1 MEVEMKNSKPLVF
14 WLLLI
19 IGATGVS
26 NTLSLLFYTSANIGT
41 LFPGVVGSILMIYA
55 VLRYLILKGSPVIS
69 NTLLR
74 RLIVAAVAI
83 FLTSFVVI
91 EAIIIVNGNSDE
103 EIETDYLIILGAGLR
118 GESVSLTLMER
129 LEKGIEFLTQY
140 PDAKVVVSGGQGRGE
155 SITEAEAMRRYLV
168 RKGIDEERIIK
179 EDRATS
185 TMENMKFSKEI
196 IDMQSGRYT
205 QDITIITSDF
215 HMLRA
220 KMLARRNGLNPRGI
234 TCNTPVQVR
243 INCYIREYFA
253 FVKSFLLD
261 K

>member
-1 MEVEMKNSKPLVF
+1 MQKGKLRIF
-14 WLLLI
+14 WLMLI
-19 IGATGVS
+19 VGVAGVA
-26 NTLSLLFYTSANIGT
+26 NTLALFFYTSANIGT
-41 LFPGVVGSILMIYA
+41 LFPGAAGSLLIIYA
-55 VLRYLILKGSPVIS
+55 VLRYIIRKGSPVIS
-69 NTLLR
+69 STLLR
-74 RLIVAAVAI
+74 RLIVSLAAV
-83 FLTSFVVI
+83 FLVSFVII
-91 EAIIIVNGNSDE
+91 EAIIIVNSYSDE
-103 EIETDYLIILGAGLR
+103 VVETDYLIILGAGLR
-118 GESVSLTLMER
+118 GERVSLTLMER

-140 PDAKVVVSGGQGRGE
+140 PDVKVVVSGGQGRGE

-168 RKGIDEERIIK
+168 GKGIDEERIIK

-196 IDMQSGRYT
+196 LDKQSGKDT
-205 QDITIITSDF
+205 KDITIITSDF

-253 FVKSFLLD
+253 FIKSFLLD